1 MTDGPF
7 RNAVLSGAW
16 KRYGRNLS
24 NDACS
29 LNDRAVQACRSIVG
43 DIQLKEV
50 NALLSDLKSLAQR
63 SQMDLDPSAS
73 IEAIFARHTHS
84 PLTDTIERYFAVQ
97 ILDGASLGNAI
108 DKVVQRTVSG
118 LIEEAK
124 ERMIDE
130 CASARDKGD
139 ISLKEYSK
147 LLDRNAETFN
157 AATGHHDLLCQALF
171 EGRKVLKSVSR
182 KKDGLEDGP
191 EE

>member
-16 KRYGRNLS
+16 KRYGRNLA

-29 LNDRAVQACRSIVG
+29 LNDRAVQVCRSIVG

-63 SQMDLDPSAS
+63 SQMDLDPGAS
-73 IEAIFARHTHS
+73 IDMIFARHTRS
-84 PLTDTIERYFAVQ
+84 PLIDTLERHFAVQ
-97 ILDGASLGNAI
+97 ILNGLSLGNAL

-118 LIEEAK
+118 LIKEAK

-147 LLDRNAETFN
+147 LLDRNAEAFN
-157 AATGHHDLLCQALF
+157 AAMGHHDLMCQALL
-171 EGRKVLKSVSR
+171 EGRKVLKSATR